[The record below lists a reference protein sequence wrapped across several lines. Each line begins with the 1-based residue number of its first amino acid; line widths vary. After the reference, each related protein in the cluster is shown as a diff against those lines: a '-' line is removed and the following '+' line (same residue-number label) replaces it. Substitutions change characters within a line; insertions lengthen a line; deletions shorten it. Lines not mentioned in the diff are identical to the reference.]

1 MKKRTIALE
10 RDAKVFGGDVVA
22 AIPLVF
28 EFGAFLGE
36 NLGQT
41 LHGRRDES
49 VRLLDRTTR
58 LVDEGGLNALPA
70 VSQVFKLVVREKR
83 CAATRI
89 VDIGSG
95 FLRGDR
101 RCNLRRNRCRS

>member
-1 MKKRTIALE
+1 MKKRTIALQ

-41 LHGRRDES
+41 LHGRCDKS
-49 VRLLDRTTR
+49 VRLLDARRGSSTK
-58 LVDEGGLNALPA
+58 A
-70 VSQVFKLVVREKR
+70 V
-83 CAATRI
+83 
-89 VDIGSG
+89 
-95 FLRGDR
+95 
-101 RCNLRRNRCRS
+101 